1 VKTDLTFWT
10 PIILSIPLTVVCGI
24 MGLGAAGVGHGDS
37 SLLLVLFP
45 YSIAVVT
52 LAEALGFREVS
63 LFFILS
69 LVFQFPLYGL
79 VFAIS
84 SQKEKII
91 PAVIV
96 LIALHLSIAGYFY
109 L

>member
-1 VKTDLTFWT
+1 M
-10 PIILSIPLTVVCGI
+10 VCGI
-24 MGLGAAGVGHGDS
+24 VGLGAAGVGHGDS
-37 SLLLVLFP
+37 RPLLVLFP

-79 VFAIS
+79 VFAIAR
-84 SQKEKII
+84 QKEKLI
-91 PAVIV
+91 PAVTL
-96 LIALHLSIAGYFY
+96 LIALHLSIAGYFLY
-109 L
+109 DS